1 MHRRHKAWH
10 VCRCVCVCVKGIGQG
25 RLTPN
30 LKVSTGIHI
39 WLHFASLPSELFCV
53 CVFGEHLH
61 RATQQ
66 NWCWTIARAAWFF
79 PNPVQKSTC
88 PRSRFSQRSECTQIS
103 FLCSLWNARTHAR
116 SSAGARVLA
125 LLGGGTCAAEGER
138 SAHLSS
144 LKSRCDSKFFRPL
157 WDGRSCYSSQDGGQ
171 GSGCLM
177 IEEKRSKFI
186 LLRALCQ
193 VPVAYCWEPLTH
205 HRVTAPEVTSS
216 AINLPRLLNLLP
228 SPSQAR
234 AGKGGCS
241 CSSSSSSS
249 SPLK

>member
-1 MHRRHKAWH
+1 MCAQ
-10 VCRCVCVCVKGIGQG
+10 VCLSLTLSLTYTHTIYNTHWG
-25 RLTPN
+25 R
-30 LKVSTGIHI
+30 
-39 WLHFASLPSELFCV
+39 
-53 CVFGEHLH
+53 
-61 RATQQ
+61 
-66 NWCWTIARAAWFF
+66 
-79 PNPVQKSTC
+79 
-88 PRSRFSQRSECTQIS
+88 
-103 FLCSLWNARTHAR
+103 
-116 SSAGARVLA
+116 LA
-125 LLGGGTCAAEGER
+125 LLHNSTCSAEGER

-205 HRVTAPEVTSS
+205 HRVTAPEVTSN

-228 SPSQAR
+228 SPGWAQAAREAAAAAAAPHSHSNEKRQRGEYRFSFWCCWWYKTRTLGVRCHRGSVYVSTNGCVVCEFMWKNGWFMDIYLEKGTFFVCYSR
-234 AGKGGCS
+234 AFVCVIES
-241 CSSSSSSS
+241 HMVYSYI
-249 SPLK
+249 

>member
-1 MHRRHKAWH
+1 MHTNTHL
-10 VCRCVCVCVKGIGQG
+10 G
-25 RLTPN
+25 R
-30 LKVSTGIHI
+30 
-39 WLHFASLPSELFCV
+39 
-53 CVFGEHLH
+53 
-61 RATQQ
+61 
-66 NWCWTIARAAWFF
+66 
-79 PNPVQKSTC
+79 
-88 PRSRFSQRSECTQIS
+88 
-103 FLCSLWNARTHAR
+103 
-116 SSAGARVLA
+116 LA
-125 LLGGGTCAAEGER
+125 LLHVGTCSVEGER

-205 HRVTAPEVTSS
+205 HRVTAPEVTST

-228 SPSQAR
+228 PPGWSR
-234 AGKGGCS
+234 AGRKAAAAAAPHSHSNEKRQRGEYRFCFWWFKSRTLDVLCHRGMCAFALMVVLCVWKDGLHIYS
-241 CSSSSSSS
+241 KR
-249 SPLK
+249 P